1 MPSGFEQLTFS
12 PERISNLLSS
22 SNNLAAELVSANTV
36 VVSSA
41 NCKSLVSSVPIVI
54 PLIDS
59 FCLIAIAKV
68 STAITVKT
76 RV

>member
-1 MPSGFEQLTFS
+1 MFL
-12 PERISNLLSS
+12 SNLLSS
-22 SNNLAAELVSANTV
+22 SNNLAAEPRVSANTA

-59 FCLIAIAKV
+59 FYLIAIAKV
-68 STAITVKT
+68 STAIINK
-76 RV
+76 

>member
-1 MPSGFEQLTFS
+1 MPSVFEQLILS

-22 SNNLAAELVSANTV
+22 SNNLAAELVSASTA

-59 FCLIAIAKV
+59 FYLIAIAKV
-68 STAITVKT
+68 STAITNK
-76 RV
+76 

>member
-1 MPSGFEQLTFS
+1 MYP
-12 PERISNLLSS
+12 
-22 SNNLAAELVSANTV
+22 NNLAAELVSANTA

-41 NCKSLVSSVPIVI
+41 NCKSLVDSVPIVI

-68 STAITVKT
+68 STAIMNK
-76 RV
+76 

>member
-1 MPSGFEQLTFS
+1 M
-12 PERISNLLSS
+12 LSS
-22 SNNLAAELVSANTV
+22 SNNLSAKLVSANTA

-54 PLIDS
+54 PLIVS

-68 STAITVKT
+68 STAIIN
-76 RV
+76 R

>member
-1 MPSGFEQLTFS
+1 MSLRSNPHIPSVFEQLILS

-22 SNNLAAELVSANTV
+22 SNNLAAELVSAHNTA

-54 PLIDS
+54 TLIDS
-59 FCLIAIAKV
+59 FAL
-68 STAITVKT
+68 
-76 RV
+76 